1 MALRDRTPKKGKRAD
16 IEEKFQNVLE
26 SDKVITI
33 ILTSQD
39 GLPIASGKPQEAFPE
54 PMLSALTATLMSTSD
69 QMGSQMSLGNSRNLM
84 VDLDGGVLLLRE
96 IRERVTL
103 GVILEKDANLP
114 YYDVVLQKLVR
125 EIDKILFPD
134 LHKKKV

>member
-1 MALRDRTPKKGKRAD
+1 MSLRDRAPKKGKRAE
-16 IEEKFQNVLE
+16 IEEKFQDVLL

-54 PMLSALTATLMSTSD
+54 PMLSALTATLMATSD
-69 QMGSQMSLGNSRNLM
+69 QMGNQMNLGSSRSQT
-84 VDLDGGVLLLRE
+84 VELDGGILLLRE
-96 IRERVTL
+96 VRERVTL
-103 GVILEKDANLP
+103 GVILERDSNLA
-114 YYDVVLQKLVR
+114 YYEVILQKLVK

-134 LHKKKV
+134 LQKKK